1 MSYYDIFQ
9 GENERLGEKTGEEG
23 GDAGGL
29 SRTQYVAL
37 AAFRYELR
45 RFLAFS
51 ETAAHGAGLP
61 PQQHQALLAIAGFDG
76 DDAPTVGTLSE
87 RLMIAPHT
95 ATELTTR
102 MVEAGLISKVP
113 SREDRRK
120 VRLALTAK
128 AEALLSDLS
137 TAHLKE
143 LKSLEPALTA
153 ALSRLARD
161 RA

>member
-1 MSYYDIFQ
+1 MD
-9 GENERLGEKTGEEG
+9 EKIRDE
-23 GDAGGL
+23 DGL
-29 SRTQYVAL
+29 TRVQYVAL

-61 PQQHQALLAIAGFDG
+61 AQQHQALLAIAGFDG
-76 DDAPTVGTLSE
+76 ADAPTVGTLSE

-95 ATELTTR
+95 ATELTAR

-113 SREDRRK
+113 SRHDRRK
-120 VRLALTAK
+120 VHLALTDK
-128 AEALLSDLS
+128 AEALLAELS
-137 TAHLKE
+137 AAHLRE

-153 ALSRLARD
+153 ALARLGRD
-161 RA
+161 QA

>member
-1 MSYYDIFQ
+1 MDDKNRD
-9 GENERLGEKTGEEG
+9 E
-23 GDAGGL
+23 DGL
-29 SRTQYVAL
+29 TRTQYVAL

-61 PQQHQALLAIAGFDG
+61 AQQHQALLAIAGFDG
-76 DDAPTVGTLSE
+76 ADAPTVGTLSE

-95 ATELTTR
+95 ATELTAR
-102 MVEAGLISKVP
+102 MVEAGLISKLP
-113 SREDRRK
+113 SRQDRRK
-120 VRLALTAK
+120 VHLALTDK
-128 AEALLSDLS
+128 AEDLLAELS

-153 ALSRLARD
+153 ALARLGRD

>member
-1 MSYYDIFQ
+1 LNDKNRDEDFLTR
-9 GENERLGEKTGEEG
+9 G
-23 GDAGGL
+23 
-29 SRTQYVAL
+29 QYVAL

-45 RFLAFS
+45 RFMAFS

-61 PQQHQALLAIAGFDG
+61 AQQHQALLAIAGFDG

-95 ATELTTR
+95 ATELTAR

-113 SREDRRK
+113 SLRDRRK
-120 VRLALTAK
+120 VHLALTDK
-128 AEALLSDLS
+128 AEGLLAELS

-153 ALSRLARD
+153 ALARLGRD
-161 RA
+161 QA